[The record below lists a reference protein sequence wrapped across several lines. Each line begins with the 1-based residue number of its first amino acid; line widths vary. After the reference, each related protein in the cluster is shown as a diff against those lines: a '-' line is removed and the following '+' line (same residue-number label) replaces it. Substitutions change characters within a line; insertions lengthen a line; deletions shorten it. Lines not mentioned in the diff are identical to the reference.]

1 MSTLASSLRAKD
13 INLSLRASGHRDA
26 VEEILAALRG
36 DERVK
41 DWEKLRTTLASSIPD
56 NSLGETPS
64 ATFLHHCRSESVSD
78 LVIAAGRSEAG
89 IVIPGQE
96 TKVRLVFVAAIPGAL
111 NNEYLRILGAMSRVS
126 MESSSMSELI
136 DAPDAPSFIE
146 ILEKGCRQ

>member
-26 VEEILAALRG
+26 VEEILAVLRG

-41 DWEKLRTTLASSIPD
+41 DWEKLRTTLASTLPD

-64 ATFLHHCRSESVSD
+64 ATFLHHCRSKSVSD

-96 TKVRLVFVAAIPGAL
+96 TKLRLVFVAAIPGAL
-111 NNEYLRILGAMSRVS
+111 NNEYLRILGAMSRVCI
-126 MESSSMSELI
+126 ESSAMSELI
-136 DAPDAPSFIE
+136 GAPDAPSFFA

>member
-1 MSTLASSLRAKD
+1 MSILTSSLREKD

-26 VEEILAALRG
+26 VEEILAPLRG

-56 NSLGETPS
+56 NSLGGTPS

-78 LVIAAGRSEAG
+78 LVLAAGRSEPG

-96 TKVRLVFVAAIPGAL
+96 TKVRLVFVAAIPEAF
-111 NNEYLRILGAMSRVS
+111 NNEYLRILGAISRVC
-126 MESSSMSELI
+126 MELSAMSELI
-136 DAPDAPSFIE
+136 GAPDAPSFIA
-146 ILEKGCRQ
+146 ILEKGCRE